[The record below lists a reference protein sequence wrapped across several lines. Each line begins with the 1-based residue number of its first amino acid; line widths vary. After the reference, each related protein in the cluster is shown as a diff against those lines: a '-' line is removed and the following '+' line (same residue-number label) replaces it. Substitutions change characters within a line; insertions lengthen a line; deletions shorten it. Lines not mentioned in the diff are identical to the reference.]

1 MGTEFIPDHEVSEK
15 HPSLISPDR
24 YNAILAENPEL
35 YVHPNHFEGD
45 RCQNMHFKMAGE
57 GAAPG

>member
-1 MGTEFIPDHEVSEK
+1 MGTEFIPPGEVSEK

-35 YVHPNHFEGD
+35 FVHPLHL
-45 RCQNMHFKMAGE
+45 
-57 GAAPG
+57 